1 MTSNLDILIPHII
14 PFLMVMF
21 RLTGIFL
28 FAPLFGSNVIP
39 MRAKAL
45 LALTLSFCI
54 YPLTPA
60 TPYLELTLGTMA
72 LAVAS
77 ELLIGA
83 IIGYGANIPLV
94 AVQLGGLVMGQQ
106 LGLGLARVFNPDLN
120 EDTDVLGQLLF
131 LTALAIFLAFNGHH
145 VLLAVLVGSFHTI
158 QIGGYMPDA
167 NLIQLLI
174 GLMQSMFEL
183 AIKVAA
189 PLLCLVFL
197 ETIAMGFIAKTV
209 PQLNILSLG
218 FPLRI
223 IVGLFLMISLMY
235 PMYDE
240 VTASMRVALKQIEA
254 LMIGP

>member
-14 PFLMVMF
+14 PFLMVLF

-60 TPYLELTLGTMA
+60 APYLELTLSTMA

-77 ELLIGA
+77 ELMIGA

-145 VLLAVLVGSFHTI
+145 ILLSVLVGSFHTI
-158 QIGGYMPDA
+158 QLGGFTPDI
-167 NLIQLLI
+167 NLIHLLV

-235 PMYDE
+235 PLFDE
-240 VTASMRVALKQIEA
+240 FTATMRVALNQIES
-254 LMIGP
+254 LLIGP